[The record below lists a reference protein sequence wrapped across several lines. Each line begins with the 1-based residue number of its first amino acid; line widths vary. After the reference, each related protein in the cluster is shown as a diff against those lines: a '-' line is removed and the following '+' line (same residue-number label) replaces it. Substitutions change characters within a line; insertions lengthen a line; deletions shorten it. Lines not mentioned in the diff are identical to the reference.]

1 MNREDISRYVQE
13 KALKGTT
20 TVAVICSDGVVVGA
34 DTRVTAGTFI
44 AHKRGKKI
52 FSITPRITITIAGL
66 LADAQAIIDTLKYN
80 IRLYEL
86 RNRRRMDAKSAARM
100 LSYILFQNRLYPLY
114 TELIVSGMDGGEF
127 SLYRLDL
134 LGSLVKDEYSSTGSG
149 SPLALGVLENGYK
162 KDITVGEGIELVAQ
176 SLAAAMSRDI
186 GSGNDFDILVM
197 DESGSRELRVEEKGQ
212 LIRKHLGMVT

>member
-1 MNREDISRYVQE
+1 MNRGDISRYIQE
-13 KALKGTT
+13 KALRGTT
-20 TVAVICSDGVVVGA
+20 TVAVVCKDGVVVGA

-52 FSITPRITITIAGL
+52 FSITPTIAITIAGL

-86 RNRRRMDAKSAARM
+86 RNRRRMDVRSAARM
-100 LSYILFQNRLYPLY
+100 LSFILFQNRLYPLY
-114 TELIVSGMDGGEF
+114 TELLVSGMDGDEF

-134 LGSLVKDEYSSTGSG
+134 LGSLVKDDYSSTGSG
-149 SPLALGVLENGYK
+149 SPLALGVLENVYK
-162 KDITVGEGIELVAQ
+162 RDSTVEEGVNLVAQ

-186 GSGNDFDILVM
+186 GSGNDFDILVI
-197 DESGSRELRVEEKGQ
+197 DRSGSRDLSVEEKGQ
-212 LIRKHLGMVT
+212 LIRKHLGIVT

>member
-52 FSITPRITITIAGL
+52 FSITPRIAITIAGL